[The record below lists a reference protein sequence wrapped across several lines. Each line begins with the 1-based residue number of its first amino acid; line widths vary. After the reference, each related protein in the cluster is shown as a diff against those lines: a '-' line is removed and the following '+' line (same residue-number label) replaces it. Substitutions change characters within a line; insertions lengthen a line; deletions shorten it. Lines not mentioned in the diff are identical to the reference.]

1 MQMDGKKKV
10 LFVMGIGDSTKRI
23 LEKMTNIGP
32 RNSLILP
39 NYESVISPFGD
50 VMRNILLSVYQEN
63 IEEIFIVVGKEN
75 PKKAADILRKIQEH
89 KEMQEKIQTLDYLF
103 KNCMPEFAEGT
114 IVQWLTGRKITSDCA
129 RKSVNVIRNHPLMP
143 SNVNV
148 SGLVIDPENE
158 TLSEIR
164 VS

>member
-10 LFVMGIGDSTKRI
+10 LFVMGIGHSMEHL
-23 LEKMTNIGP
+23 LEKKTNS
-32 RNSLILP
+32 RHQNSLLLH

-63 IEEIFIVVGKEN
+63 VEEIVIVDGKEDQ
-75 PKKAADILRKIQEH
+75 KKAADILRKIQEH

-103 KNCMPEFAEGT
+103 KNCMPEFTEGT
-114 IVQWLTGRKITSDCA
+114 IVQWLTGRKITKDRV
-129 RKSVNVIRNHPLMP
+129 RKNVNVIRNHPLMP
-143 SNVNV
+143 SNVIV

-158 TLSEIR
+158 TFSEIR